1 MGKKFLSLCLCAC
14 LLVLGGCTKTE
25 LSAPPP
31 SSAPASSQV
40 SEAAPEEEAVTLT
53 PEEIE
58 KANEAFAPVR
68 YGDNTRYAS
77 EISCFFTSEYTDVRD
92 LDFEEFLRY
101 CPAQTMPGCHEAE
114 EYDDVL
120 AAAREGEYPGL
131 EGYEDILGMGMG
143 SPPAAA
149 DTIIPVHRFKKEEIS
164 ALLKKYAGITVD
176 DLKDTSKVV
185 YLEKYDCFYNFTSDF
200 GPGTF
205 QCEKGWKEGNKLR
218 FVSEEYGKELVI
230 EKAGEDYFIRSFTA
244 LKGEKS

>member
-40 SEAAPEEEAVTLT
+40 SEAAPEEEAVVLT

-58 KANEAFAPVR
+58 KANEAFSPTVAEGNSIR
-68 YGDNTRYAS
+68 AS
-77 EISCFFTSEYTDVRD
+77 EISCFFTSVYTDVRD

-101 CPAQTMPGCHEAE
+101 CPAQTMLRCTEAG

-120 AAAREGEYPGL
+120 AAEGG
-131 EGYEDILGMGMG
+131 GYL
-143 SPPAAA
+143 AA
-149 DTIIPVHRFKKEEIS
+149 DFIYPVHRFKKEEIS

-176 DLKDTSKVV
+176 DLKDTSKVI
-185 YLEKYDCFYNFTSDF
+185 YLEKYGCFYNFTSDF

-205 QCEKGWKEGNKLR
+205 QCEKGWKEGDMYR

-244 LKGEKS
+244 IKGEKS

>member
-1 MGKKFLSLCLCAC
+1 MWKKFISLCMCAC
-14 LLVLGGCTKTE
+14 LLALGGCTQAKP
-25 LSAPPP
+25 SAPPP
-31 SSAPASSQV
+31 SSAPASLQA
-40 SEAAPEEEAVTLT
+40 SEAAPKEEAAALT

-58 KANEAFAPVR
+58 KANEAFTPVR

-101 CPAQTMPGCHEAE
+101 CPAQTMLRCTEAG

-120 AAAREGEYPGL
+120 AAEGG
-131 EGYEDILGMGMG
+131 GYL
-143 SPPAAA
+143 AA
-149 DTIIPVHRFKKEEIS
+149 DFIYPVHRFKKDEIS

-176 DLKDTSKVV
+176 DLKDTSKVL
-185 YLEKYDCFYNFTSDF
+185 YLEKYDCFYNFSSDF

-205 QCEKGWKEGNKLR
+205 QCEKGWKEGNQYR

-230 EKAGEDYFIRSFTA
+230 EKAGEEYFIRSFTA
-244 LKGEKS
+244 IEGGEP

>member
-1 MGKKFLSLCLCAC
+1 MWKKFISLCMCAC
-14 LLVLGGCTKTE
+14 LLALGGCTQAEPST
-25 LSAPPP
+25 PPP
-31 SSAPASSQV
+31 SSAPASSQA
-40 SEAAPEEEAVTLT
+40 SEPAPEEEAAALT

-58 KANEAFAPVR
+58 KANEAFSPTVAE
-68 YGDNTRYAS
+68 GDSIRAS

-101 CPAQTMPGCHEAE
+101 CPAQTMLRCTEAG

-120 AAAREGEYPGL
+120 AAKEGEHL
-131 EGYEDILGMGMG
+131 
-143 SPPAAA
+143 AA
-149 DTIIPVHRFKKEEIS
+149 DFIYPVHCFKKEEIS

-176 DLKDTSKVV
+176 DLKDTSKVL

-205 QCEKGWKEGNKLR
+205 QCEKGWKEGNQYR

-230 EKAGEDYFIRSFTA
+230 EKAGEEYFIRSFTA
-244 LKGEKS
+244 IEGGKP

>member
-1 MGKKFLSLCLCAC
+1 MKKIVLLFLAAC
-14 LLVLGGCTKTE
+14 LLAFGGCTPDE
-25 LSAPPP
+25 PSAPP
-31 SSAPASSQV
+31 SSAPVPSQ
-40 SEAAPEEEAVTLT
+40 APESKPEEKAVALT

-114 EYDDVL
+114 EYDDVM
-120 AAAREGEYPGL
+120 AAAKEGEYPGL

-143 SPPAAA
+143 SPPATA
-149 DTIIPVHRFKKEEIS
+149 DFIIPVHRFKKEEIS

-176 DLKDTSKVV
+176 DLKDTSQVM
-185 YLEKYDCFYNFTSDF
+185 YLEKYDSFYNFTSDF
-200 GPGTF
+200 APGTF
-205 QCEKGWKEGNKLR
+205 QCEKGWKEGDMYR

-244 LKGEKS
+244 IKGEKS

>member
-14 LLVLGGCTKTE
+14 LLVLRGCTKTE

-92 LDFEEFLRY
+92 LDLEDFLRY
-101 CPAQTMPGCHEAE
+101 
-114 EYDDVL
+114 
-120 AAAREGEYPGL
+120 
-131 EGYEDILGMGMG
+131 
-143 SPPAAA
+143 
-149 DTIIPVHRFKKEEIS
+149 
-164 ALLKKYAGITVD
+164 
-176 DLKDTSKVV
+176 
-185 YLEKYDCFYNFTSDF
+185 
-200 GPGTF
+200 
-205 QCEKGWKEGNKLR
+205 
-218 FVSEEYGKELVI
+218 
-230 EKAGEDYFIRSFTA
+230 
-244 LKGEKS
+244 

>member
-14 LLVLGGCTKTE
+14 LLALGGCTKTE
-25 LSAPPP
+25 PFVPPP

-143 SPPAAA
+143 SPPATA
-149 DTIIPVHRFKKEEIS
+149 DFIIPVHRFKKEEIS

-176 DLKDTSKVV
+176 DLKDTSKVI
-185 YLEKYDCFYNFTSDF
+185 YLEKYGCFYNFTSDF
-200 GPGTF
+200 APGTF

-244 LKGEKS
+244 IKGEKS

>member
-101 CPAQTMPGCHEAE
+101 CPAQTMLGCHEAG
-114 EYDDVL
+114 EYDDVM
-120 AAAREGEYPGL
+120 AAAKEGEYPGL

-143 SPPAAA
+143 SPPATA
-149 DTIIPVHRFKKEEIS
+149 DFIIPVHRFKKEEIS

-185 YLEKYDCFYNFTSDF
+185 YLEKYGCFYNFTSDF
-200 GPGTF
+200 APGTF
-205 QCEKGWKEGNKLR
+205 QCEKGWKEGDMYR

-244 LKGEKS
+244 TKGEKS